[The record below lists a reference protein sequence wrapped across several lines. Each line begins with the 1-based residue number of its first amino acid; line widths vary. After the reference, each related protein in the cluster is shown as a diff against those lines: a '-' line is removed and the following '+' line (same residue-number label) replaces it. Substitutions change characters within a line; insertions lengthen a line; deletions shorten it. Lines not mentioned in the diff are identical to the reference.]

1 MSKRENV
8 YYNIYISSNSDRDKL
23 KKKKFGYVLGD
34 KQNLANRLA
43 CSTEQF
49 SDFSYF
55 TNVIS
60 FIKTDI
66 YDEYD
71 IIDKLISDGCRCP
84 DYIDYLEDKYKTSL
98 PNMKKILPHLVKG
111 ENEFNEFIY
120 DKGVPILIKA
130 LKDDFPKLGLEL
142 VKEYSKEELDEIK
155 NMKKLTKPNKKI
167 KEKMREK
174 INSFKLKRRKK
185 IVKKVKWNTRKYQ
198 KEIID
203 LGEKALSTS
212 DKFYLELATGGGKSY
227 IVYNLLNYIKSN
239 TIIIFS
245 PRKKINQ
252 QNGNQKY
259 LSIIDDDYELFNGS
273 NYDILDDWLEERKNK
288 KKVIVVCTQSHDKIY
303 EKIKEHKVTDIS
315 VWFDEA
321 HWGIEKWVDDED
333 TPSKQ
338 FFIRDNEVIKKRIFT
353 SASPDSDK
361 IKLNQDVFGKLHSP
375 IKVKELI
382 DLKWLCPI
390 KTRILEY
397 DNETLNLC
405 DWVTK
410 EFIKTESCFGF
421 SFHSRD
427 DNAFNLFYQH
437 YQAYKNGT
445 TTVKLYL
452 LINNE
457 GLSDANRK
465 RLDTIDLNY
474 KFRNDKDFESNE
486 KSIGYVCK
494 KYDMGY
500 DFNKLDYLVFSDA
513 KMSRQDIIQCIGRGT
528 RPDGKGENGLNL
540 KKILNVML
548 PVYICEDEGAYNNII
563 EVLRYLV
570 LDLDVDI
577 MDEFIYSGGGVSLTD
592 KKSKGVNYGGEE
604 NKSKLLD
611 LIYQKNILEKP
622 TPKILYQ
629 ICNKYK
635 IKTEE
640 DYNRFKKH
648 NSSIPLKNNIYQY
661 PGFKWQNVID
671 PDKIKYYGEKEDMK
685 KAEEHIER
693 RLREESE
700 ETYEEYFTGKQIDG
714 WKVLNAY
721 DPKIPPMNI
730 GQMEHY
736 Y

>member
-1 MSKRENV
+1 MSERANK
-8 YYNIYISSNSDRDKL
+8 YHNIYISSNSDRNKL
-23 KKKKFGYVLGD
+23 KKKKFGYVYGD
-34 KQNLANRLA
+34 KQKLANRLA

-55 TNVIS
+55 TNVFS
-60 FIKTDI
+60 YIKTDI

-71 IIDKLISDGCRCP
+71 IIDKLISYGCRYP
-84 DYIDYLEDKYKTSL
+84 DYILGLEDKYKTSL
-98 PNMKKILPHLVKG
+98 PNMKKLFPYLVKG
-111 ENEFNEFIY
+111 ENEFNEFIH
-120 DKGVPILIKA
+120 DEGVPVLIKA
-130 LKDDFPKLGLEL
+130 LKCDFPKLGLEL
-142 VKEYSKEELDEIK
+142 VKEYSQEELYEIK
-155 NMKKLTKPNKKI
+155 NMKKLTKSYKKI

-174 INSFKLKRRKK
+174 INSFKLKRSKK
-185 IVKKVKWNTRKYQ
+185 IVKKVTWNTRKYQ
-198 KEIID
+198 EDILKDGKE
-203 LGEKALSTS
+203 ALSTS

-227 IVYNLLNYIKSN
+227 IVYNLLNYIKSD

-303 EKIKEHKVTDIS
+303 QKIKEHKVKDIS

-321 HWGIEKWVDDED
+321 HWGIEKWVDAED

-338 FFIRDNEVIKKRIFT
+338 FFIRNNEEIKKRIFT

-361 IKLNQDVFGKLHSP
+361 IKSNQDVFGKLYSP

-405 DWVTK
+405 DWVIK

-474 KFRNDKDFESNE
+474 KFRNDKDFESKE

-548 PVYICEDEGAYNNII
+548 PVYICEDEGSYNNII

-592 KKSKGVNYGGEE
+592 KKSRGVNYGGEE

-611 LIYQKNILEKP
+611 LIYQKNILERP
-622 TPKILYQ
+622 TTKILYKF
-629 ICNKYK
+629 CDKYN
-635 IKTEE
+635 ITAEE
-640 DYNRFKKH
+640 EYNRFKRL
-648 NSSIPLKNNIYQY
+648 NPSIPLKDNIYEY
-661 PGFKWQNVID
+661 NGFKWQNVMD
-671 PDKIKYYGEKEDMK
+671 PEGENYYGNRDEIE
-685 KAEEHIER
+685 KAEDQIISQIEDEDE
-693 RLREESE
+693 LEEFYAELE
-700 ETYEEYFTGKQIDG
+700 ETG
-714 WKVLNAY
+714 WIVLNRY
-721 DPKIPPMNI
+721 DSKIPPMKI
-730 GQMEHY
+730 GQLEHY